1 MKNKKRLAL
10 AGFVLI
16 FCGAGLYLTGVLLA
30 IPRRFFFNSDLLR
43 SLNEALVWYSGIPM
57 ISGIVL
63 VLLDL
68 YLLYPIKR
76 SNRFV
81 KFAPV
86 TNKSLTVVLTAYNDE
101 LSIRHSINDFKS
113 HPCVKRVVVI
123 SNNSSDNTL
132 EVAKKSGAIVFNE
145 SLQGYGACVYRA
157 LSEGIKFK
165 DTELIILCEGDMTF
179 RAYDIDKL
187 LAFISH
193 ADIVSTS
200 RTIEQLRDKKTQLS
214 TFMFYG
220 NFFVAKLLEIKHLGN
235 ATLSDVG
242 STFKLF
248 RNKAIK
254 KLLPKLKPTINLEF
268 NPYFLDIALQNNL
281 KIIECPITFHKR
293 IGISKGGNLNNSIA
307 LKLGVSMIK
316 GILTKW

>member
-1 MKNKKRLAL
+1 M
-10 AGFVLI
+10 
-16 FCGAGLYLTGVLLA
+16 
-30 IPRRFFFNSDLLR
+30 
-43 SLNEALVWYSGIPM
+43 
-57 ISGIVL
+57 
-63 VLLDL
+63 
-68 YLLYPIKR
+68 
-76 SNRFV
+76 
-81 KFAPV
+81 
-86 TNKSLTVVLTAYNDE
+86 
-101 LSIRHSINDFKS
+101 
-113 HPCVKRVVVI
+113 VI

-132 EVAKKSGAIVFNE
+132 EGAKKSGAIVFNE

-242 STFKLF
+242 STFKLC
-248 RNKAIK
+248 RNKALK
-254 KLLPKLKPTINLEF
+254 KLLPKLNPTINLEF
-268 NPYFLDIALQNNL
+268 NPYFLDLALQNNL